1 MADLKQSKADCTGAT
16 HKNCD
21 VIVDQ
26 EDVLITK
33 WVQLSK
39 DVHSLTANVK
49 ADGAAYSCTS
59 ESKAGVKVSKSEAEL
74 MLQTCKSIAPKK

>member
-1 MADLKQSKADCTGAT
+1 M
-16 HKNCD
+16 
-21 VIVDQ
+21 
-26 EDVLITK
+26 LITK

-39 DVHSLTANVK
+39 DVHNLTANVK

-59 ESKAGVKVSKSEAEL
+59 ESKAGVKVSEAEL